1 MEDLGLFHLGD
12 QKFASETWKVTEDIL
27 EKISPSIKKT
37 FFSKVAED
45 EEAGSQVVVHE
56 VNNQEEQKTEQEPT
70 ETSEVPPASSE

>member
-1 MEDLGLFHLGD
+1 MGD

>member
-1 MEDLGLFHLGD
+1 MGD

-45 EEAGSQVVVHE
+45 EEAGSQVVAHE